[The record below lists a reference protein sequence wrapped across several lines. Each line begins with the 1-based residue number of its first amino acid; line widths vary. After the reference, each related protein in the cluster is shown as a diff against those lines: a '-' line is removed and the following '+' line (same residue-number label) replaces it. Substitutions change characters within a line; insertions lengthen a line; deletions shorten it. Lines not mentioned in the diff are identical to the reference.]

1 MKERKKELTKII
13 HEHNELAEKGSVES
27 QQIVIN
33 AQIELDDL
41 ADKELAQK
49 FTEQQDHDYGFH
61 DQFDQ

>member
-13 HEHNELAEKGSVES
+13 HEHNELAEKGCVES

-41 ADKELAQK
+41 ADRELAQK
-49 FTEQQDHDYGFH
+49 FTEQQDYDYGFH
-61 DQFDQ
+61 DQYDQ